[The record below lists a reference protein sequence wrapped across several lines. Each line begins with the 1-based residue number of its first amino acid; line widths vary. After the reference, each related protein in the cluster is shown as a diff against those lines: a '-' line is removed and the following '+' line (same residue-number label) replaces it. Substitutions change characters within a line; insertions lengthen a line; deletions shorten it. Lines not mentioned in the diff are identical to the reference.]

1 MVKKRGQKLYFS
13 LFILR
18 RENLSLLIE
27 KNIMI
32 QDTYKWVLQIYF
44 ICSTFVANK
53 KNISMTRK
61 RKKDKSFCREFICRC
76 IDFKLVHLFFC
87 E

>member
-27 KNIMI
+27 KNIMV

-53 KNISMTRK
+53 KKYFND
-61 RKKDKSFCREFICRC
+61 KKTKERQIF
-76 IDFKLVHLFFC
+76 
-87 E
+87 